1 MTMNKLLVGCF
12 GIAFTSVA
20 MSPVIA
26 DDYPVKPITAI
37 VGFGAGGGTDN
48 YARAVT
54 SVAKEILGQPIQVVN
69 KPGRAQVVAMKQMQ
83 KATPDGYTIQFA
95 SAGSAIMSTK
105 LKPAGVEFLRDFE
118 MVAQVGQI
126 NMAVVVNNEGSL
138 KSAKDIIAA
147 AKANPGKLRWAHTG
161 RGSANHI
168 AGLSWLIAN
177 GIKAQDVPFKG
188 GAKARAAILGKQTDF
203 AVFGVQL
210 TNKFKDKLTPVGM
223 LQGGRDGFRNEIP
236 TMKEQ
241 NIAYVPVYTPLVI
254 SVPKGTPQSVV
265 DKLNTGL
272 KKMVEH
278 PKVIKALTKRG
289 SAIIYRNGTET
300 RKVLESLDEQWQP
313 IFDGLKE
320 K

>member
-1 MTMNKLLVGCF
+1 MTKSKFLMACWS
-12 GIAFTSVA
+12 IAITPL
-20 MSPVIA
+20 MILPVFA
-26 DDYPVKPITAI
+26 DDYPIKPITAI

-83 KATPDGYTIQFA
+83 KAKPDGYTIQFA

-126 NMAVVVNNEGSL
+126 NMAVVVNNEGPL

-168 AGLSWLIAN
+168 AGLSWILAN

-188 GAKARAAILGKQTDF
+188 GAKARAAILGQQTDF

-210 TNKFKDKLTPVGM
+210 TNKFKDKLAPVGM
-223 LQGGRDGFRNEIP
+223 LQGVRDGFRKEIP

-241 NIAYVPVYTPLVI
+241 TIAYVPVYTPLVI
-254 SVPKGTPQSVV
+254 SVPKGTPKSVIA
-265 DKLNTGL
+265 KLNNGL
-272 KKMVEH
+272 KKMIEH
-278 PKVIKALTKRG
+278 PKVVEALTKRG
-289 SAIIYRNGTET
+289 SAIIYRDGTET
-300 RKVLESLDEQWQP
+300 RKVLEDLDKQWQP
-313 IFDGLKE
+313 IFDSLKE

>member
-1 MTMNKLLVGCF
+1 MFKGALSV
-12 GIAFTSVA
+12 ISVA
-20 MSPVIA
+20 VVAGAVILPVQA
-26 DDYPVKPITAI
+26 ADYPVKPITAI

-69 KPGRAQVVAMKQMQ
+69 KPGRAQVVAMKEMQ
-83 KATPDGYTIQFA
+83 KAKPDGYTIQFA

-126 NMAVVVNNEGSL
+126 NMAVVVHNNGKL
-138 KSAKDIIAA
+138 KTAKDIIAA

-168 AGLSWLIAN
+168 AGLSWILAN
-177 GIKAQDVPFKG
+177 GIEAQDVPFKG
-188 GAKARAAILGKQTDF
+188 GAKARAAILGQQTDF

-210 TNKFKDKLTPVGM
+210 TNKFTDQLTPVGM
-223 LQGGRDGFRNEIP
+223 LQGVRDGFRKEIP

-241 NIAYVPVYTPLVI
+241 GIAFVPVYTPLVI
-254 SVPKGTPQSVV
+254 SVPKGTPPAVIATLQ
-265 DKLNTGL
+265 DAL
-272 KKMVEH
+272 KKMIEH
-278 PKVIKALTKRG
+278 PKVVAALTKRG
-289 SAIIYRNGTET
+289 SSIIYRNSSDT
-300 RKVLESLDEQWQP
+300 RTVLESLDKQWQP
-313 IFDGLKE
+313 IFDGLK
-320 K
+320 